1 MPENTIRPA
10 RSEDRDAVFAFCQQT
25 WEWGDYIERIWD
37 EWLDDPQGQLFVA
50 TSVNSHEQP
59 IGIMH
64 LHMVSEN
71 DAWAQ
76 GLRVDP
82 NYRRQGIARA
92 LHETVTIEAM
102 RRGASYLR
110 LTIETD
116 NLPSINLVEQLHMR
130 PIGSYRLY
138 TAPPLP
144 AQKALPRQRPQLAT
158 IEELDEIIEYL
169 NTSSIFP
176 LVGGVY
182 YAKWRA
188 QPITAEWLEERI
200 QAQQVYMLRRW
211 EQIDGLAIAEMRQEN
226 GEQTL
231 SVGYIDGTT
240 IEAISFIAY
249 DLRRRLHEM
258 ELDRVHIYAP
268 DMVLA
273 QDAFDGA
280 EYEAGSPIYNTYE
293 RGLF

>member
-10 RSEDRDAVFAFCQQT
+10 RSEDQDAVFAFCQQT
-25 WEWGDYIERIWD
+25 WEWGDYIERSWD
-37 EWLDDPQGQLFVA
+37 EWLHDPQGQLFVA
-50 TSVNSHEQP
+50 INHEQP
-59 IGIMH
+59 VGIMH

-82 NYRRQGIARA
+82 NYRRQGIASA
-92 LHETVTIEAM
+92 LHETVTLEAM
-102 RRGASYLR
+102 HRGASYLR

-116 NLPSINLVEQLHMR
+116 NLPSINLVERLHMR

-188 QPITAEWLEERI
+188 QSITAEWLEERI
-200 QAQQVYMLRRW
+200 QAQQIYMLRRW

-231 SVGYIDGTT
+231 SVGYIDGTA

-258 ELDRVHIYAP
+258 ELHRVRIYAP
-268 DMVLA
+268 DMVLV
-273 QDAFDGA
+273 QDAFDGV
-280 EYEAGSPIYNTYE
+280 EYEAASSVYNTYE